1 MSTSASVFEI
11 SGSAP
16 SIANDNG
23 SFVTIADAQFLFH
36 ADFKRTGSD
45 LTLTG
50 NDGHRV
56 VVPEYFKHD
65 RLPTLLAPD
74 GAALTGDV
82 VAALAG
88 PRAPGQYAQV
98 GGAQVPSD
106 VPLIGRVATVS
117 GSATA
122 VRNGVAVALNVGDA
136 IYKGDVV
143 QTQSDSTVGL
153 IFGDGTT
160 FNLSAD
166 ARMTLNEFVYNPAPG
181 SVNAALINLVQG
193 SFTFLA
199 GEVAKTGDMK
209 VGTPS
214 TVIGIRGTLVQG
226 DVDVVL
232 GHTKW
237 AVVVERDGTVGSFQV
252 FSLSGQLLATVN
264 NPNIQ
269 IVATPTAALQ
279 ATVIQLQ
286 RTQADLAQAA
296 VFGQQVSQTQAVGRA
311 IIAAQ
316 PIPPSPPAGT
326 APNAPAAPAT
336 PNAPSGPTTP
346 QTDPGTPP
354 P

>member
-1 MSTSASVFEI
+1 MSTSASVLQI
-11 SGSAP
+11 NGSAP
-16 SIANDNG
+16 SIANDNDA
-23 SFVTIADAQFLFH
+23 FVTIPDAQFLFH

-50 NDGHRV
+50 TDGHRV

-88 PRAPGQYAQV
+88 PLAPGQYAQV

-122 VRNGVAVALNVGDA
+122 VRNGVAVSLNVGDA

-199 GEVAKTGDMK
+199 GEVAKTGDMR

-214 TVIGIRGTLVQG
+214 SVIGIRGTLIQA
-226 DVDVVL
+226 DIDINL
-232 GHTKW
+232 GQTKV
-237 AVVVERDGTVGSFQV
+237 AVVIERDGTWGSFQMY
-252 FSLSGQLLATVN
+252 SLAGQLLTTVN
-264 NPNIQ
+264 NP
-269 IVATPTAALQ
+269 
-279 ATVIQLQ
+279 
-286 RTQADLAQAA
+286 
-296 VFGQQVSQTQAVGRA
+296 RA
-311 IIAAQ
+311 
-316 PIPPSPPAGT
+316 
-326 APNAPAAPAT
+326 
-336 PNAPSGPTTP
+336 
-346 QTDPGTPP
+346 
-354 P
+354 